1 MNFRDAAIRSSE
13 LYYDYLR
20 MNKGSLIKYSVERVS
35 KYDPYYRLYTNA
47 PLSDVDMMQIKISS
61 NIFSREEY
69 QIVETNRKEKYLR
82 IIPDRTLEKYLSSS
96 ETNDIELIIDLKF
109 LVKNVGSFYQR
120 YGNCISFPTST
131 NNIPYVE
138 DSKLEDKPSKEQ
150 SKAVEGV
157 LASPISYVW
166 GAPGTGKTRFVLARC
181 VLSYLK
187 ADKDA
192 KILIVAPTNNAV
204 EQTLWG
210 ILPVLQQ
217 SGISIGSVF
226 RIGSPTNEFYDE
238 YPICCEVSEAERVVK
253 ILDNCKF
260 SERIGKTV
268 KSR

>member
-13 LYYDYLR
+13 LDYDYLR

-131 NNIPYVE
+131 NNMLKTANLKISPPKNNQ
-138 DSKLEDKPSKEQ
+138 KL
-150 SKAVEGV
+150 
-157 LASPISYVW
+157 
-166 GAPGTGKTRFVLARC
+166 
-181 VLSYLK
+181 
-187 ADKDA
+187 
-192 KILIVAPTNNAV
+192 
-204 EQTLWG
+204 
-210 ILPVLQQ
+210 
-217 SGISIGSVF
+217 
-226 RIGSPTNEFYDE
+226 
-238 YPICCEVSEAERVVK
+238 
-253 ILDNCKF
+253 
-260 SERIGKTV
+260 
-268 KSR
+268 

>member
-1 MNFRDAAIRSSE
+1 M
-13 LYYDYLR
+13 
-20 MNKGSLIKYSVERVS
+20 K
-35 KYDPYYRLYTNA
+35 
-47 PLSDVDMMQIKISS
+47 
-61 NIFSREEY
+61 NI
-69 QIVETNRKEKYLR
+69 
-82 IIPDRTLEKYLSSS
+82 LSSS

-238 YPICCEVSEAERVVK
+238 YPVCCEVSEAERVVK
-253 ILDNCKF
+253 ILDIKF
-260 SERIGKTV
+260 KILMLKFLKHKKQLDYSENIKMHLNLKINLMNV
-268 KSR
+268 QKLFLFIFLK

>member
-109 LVKNVGSFYQR
+109 LVKNVGSFIKGMVIVLVFLQVQIIYPMLKTA
-120 YGNCISFPTST
+120 NLKISPPK
-131 NNIPYVE
+131 NNQ
-138 DSKLEDKPSKEQ
+138 KL
-150 SKAVEGV
+150 
-157 LASPISYVW
+157 
-166 GAPGTGKTRFVLARC
+166 
-181 VLSYLK
+181 
-187 ADKDA
+187 
-192 KILIVAPTNNAV
+192 
-204 EQTLWG
+204 
-210 ILPVLQQ
+210 
-217 SGISIGSVF
+217 
-226 RIGSPTNEFYDE
+226 
-238 YPICCEVSEAERVVK
+238 
-253 ILDNCKF
+253 
-260 SERIGKTV
+260 
-268 KSR
+268 